1 MDTDQKQSLIREFIK
16 EMKGDYKVPGKLF
29 AWGLVVGQWMVITII
44 GSIFLAMLVY
54 FIMLSFGSSRNV
66 ETAHTNTI
74 QNIGE
79 AENIKG
85 SKKLTVHL
93 KKIVKFMEASAESV
107 SVRQDILE
115 RLTKSIHSYVGR
127 ALSPAQLEEKVK
139 DLSSLVSTCNEYR
152 GIYMDSFARNMNPFD
167 DPNISRVFDE
177 LVLGHAMDRH
187 ALDPQEENKR
197 WEDLCAFCRQEANK
211 AKDELVQILKGGEG
225 AQTTEKKKTK
235 GSGVKLSIFD

>member
-1 MDTDQKQSLIREFIK
+1 MDQKQSIVRELIK
-16 EMKGDYKVPGKLF
+16 EVKGDYKVPGKLF
-29 AWGLVVGQWMVITII
+29 VWGVVITII

-66 ETAHTNTI
+66 EQTNTI

-85 SKKLTVHL
+85 SKELSVHL

-115 RLTKSIHSYVGR
+115 RLTNSISLYMGR
-127 ALSPAQLEEKVK
+127 SLNQAQLEEKVK
-139 DLSSLVSTCNEYR
+139 DFSSLMSACNEYR
-152 GIYMDSFARNMNPFD
+152 GMYMDTFARNINPFD
-167 DPNISRVFDE
+167 DPNISRAFDE
-177 LVLGHAMDRH
+177 LILGHAMSRH

-197 WEDLCAFCRQEANK
+197 WEALCAFCHQEANK
-211 AKDELVQILKGGEG
+211 AKDELVQILKSGEDTQTEG
-225 AQTTEKKKTK
+225 AAQTSFFK
-235 GSGVKLSIFD
+235 